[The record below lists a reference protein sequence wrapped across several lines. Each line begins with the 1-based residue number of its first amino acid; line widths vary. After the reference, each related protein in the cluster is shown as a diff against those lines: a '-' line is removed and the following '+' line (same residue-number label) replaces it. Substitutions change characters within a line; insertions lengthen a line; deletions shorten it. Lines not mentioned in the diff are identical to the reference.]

1 MAPSN
6 GLDPTDDVTMDP
18 NTVLARV
25 PRDAQLLLRDH
36 IAGLEAQAG
45 SARAIAERLQ
55 RVRSQ
60 DIDRLLLKI
69 AGAQAER
76 DAAVAER
83 DRAFAERDAAL
94 RTITE
99 LTGRHQVVPE
109 SIPEPDRPR
118 RRFWS
123 SR

>member
-6 GLDPTDDVTMDP
+6 GPDPADDVTMDP
-18 NTVLARV
+18 KTVLSRV
-25 PRDAQLLLRDH
+25 PLDAQLLLRDH

-45 SARAIAERLQ
+45 SARAIADRLQ
-55 RVRSQ
+55 RVREQ
-60 DIDRLLLKI
+60 DIDRLLLKV

-76 DAAVAER
+76 DAAVIER
-83 DRAFAERDAAL
+83 DKAFAERDAAL

-99 LTGRHQVVPE
+99 LTGRHQVDPENSPVPE
-109 SIPEPDRPR
+109 RPR